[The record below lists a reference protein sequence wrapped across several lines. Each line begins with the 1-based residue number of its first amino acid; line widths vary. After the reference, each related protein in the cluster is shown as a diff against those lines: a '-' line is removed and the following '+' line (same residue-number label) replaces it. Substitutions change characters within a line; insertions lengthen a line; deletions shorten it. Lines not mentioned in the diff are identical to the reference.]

1 MGAKRSPKGRNTPN
15 TPNTPGTTANFDR
28 MTPATSI
35 ERQTLMTPGGVT
47 ITAPSR
53 AWKEPAQKN
62 TRVPGNWPEKLS
74 YRPRLVS
81 RDVTKRMVHNNLDFL
96 SSSGGESR
104 IRTAPMNP
112 KHDHWDWRHTVLASR
127 FNERKH
133 GTYREYFDRPRPPSS
148 CGPARPGLRTPTPFE
163 RDPIHPLSHQTE
175 EMPSSPSPLSPG
187 CHGRGR
193 LDRGSPDYMFD
204 GTLSLTTFCHAP
216 RGESPPRCQSQQQ
229 IARSK
234 ATFPLGESVVQSA
247 WEPRWPGHAEATRVV
262 SKKEDPFG
270 HTETARPESMGAPL
284 RCHPMPRSSS
294 ANASENGSEM
304 VRLNSQDSGL
314 LYWSASPC
322 AEIHDLIPLDKW
334 RKIQPND
341 ILMDAINGTAPKVK
355 PKATARRNLAHTA
368 FTGL

>member
-1 MGAKRSPKGRNTPN
+1 MKRSSKGRKTPK
-15 TPNTPGTTANFDR
+15 TPGTTENLGR
-28 MTPATSI
+28 MTPGTDI
-35 ERQTLMTPGGVT
+35 GRGTLTTPGGVT
-47 ITAPSR
+47 IKPPTR
-53 AWKEPAQKN
+53 AWKEPVQKN
-62 TRVPGNWPEKLS
+62 TRVPGNWPEKRS

-81 RDVTKRMVHNNLDFL
+81 RDVTRRMVHDPLDFL
-96 SSSGGESR
+96 SSSGGEPR
-104 IRTAPMNP
+104 LRTAPMNP

-127 FNERKH
+127 FNEKKH

-148 CGPARPGLRTPTPFE
+148 CGPARPGLRIPTPYE
-163 RDPIHPLSHQTE
+163 RDPIHPLSHQAE
-175 EMPSSPSPLSPG
+175 EMPLSPSPLSPG

-193 LDRGSPDYMFD
+193 LDRGSPDYMMD
-204 GTLSLTTFCHAP
+204 GTLSLSTLLHTPPDASAP
-216 RGESPPRCQSQQQ
+216 RCESPQQ

-234 ATFPLGESVVQSA
+234 ATFPLPVFEQKMA

-270 HTETARPESMGAPL
+270 QAETARPESMGAPP

-294 ANASENGSEM
+294 ANASESASEM
-304 VRLNSQDSGL
+304 VRLNSQESGL

-322 AEIHDLIPLDKW
+322 AEIRDLIPLDKW

-341 ILMDAINGTAPKVK
+341 ILMDAINGTAPKIK
-355 PKATARRNLAHTA
+355 PKVIPRRSLAHTA